1 MGVKAAGTKQRG
13 ITEIKKYLD
22 KCYAHIQ
29 QEKNN
34 IL

>member
-1 MGVKAAGTKQRG
+1 MKMGVKAAGTKQRG

-29 QEKNN
+29 E
-34 IL
+34 